1 MGKEDGGKK
10 HGKKVDKNEGNK
22 YMYLMLS
29 LLKWKEW
36 GLKKKKEKKVR
47 QKQNFA
53 AFLSTSKCK
62 QK

>member
-36 GLKKKKEKKVR
+36 GLKKKKRKKNEA
-47 QKQNFA
+47 KAELCCF
-53 AFLSTSKCK
+53 FEYF
-62 QK
+62 

>member
-29 LLKWKEW
+29 LLK
-36 GLKKKKEKKVR
+36 
-47 QKQNFA
+47 
-53 AFLSTSKCK
+53 
-62 QK
+62 